1 MNAYMQK
8 HLSGHLQKTVPKD
21 SKALFDGY
29 MLNIENFP
37 IVHNVRTNI
46 EWSEFKDVVLLKSS
60 AAYDIFLG
68 TWEKQRVI
76 IKRVM
81 NSSVASKVQPRKGSH
96 TEMEMEI
103 NLLSRMNHPNIIR
116 ILGSGT
122 KPLRFSVLEYLSGG
136 TLSALLNYTY
146 HDHQYYGTPIPKA
159 KAFEYGIKIA
169 SALAY
174 MHEDWHKAARIFH
187 RDLKTDNIAFT
198 ASGEIKLFDFGLA
211 KGLRK
216 TIFDDEDAVFPFGQ
230 GAGSWRYMAPE
241 VALGEPYNHK
251 SDVYS
256 YSMILYHLLRGKHPV
271 PNDMNRTEHYNEF
284 YLNYWR
290 PDFSLS
296 LFRNWPLQLTRLLS
310 RAWNYDIRV
319 RPNFKEIVADLN
331 IIEKKFVDVGSTKLH
346 HSGPRFVE
354 YKEPSSKQ

>member
-1 MNAYMQK
+1 
-8 HLSGHLQKTVPKD
+8 
-21 SKALFDGY
+21 

-37 IVHNVRTNI
+37 RTQVPRTNI
-46 EWSEFKDVVLLKSS
+46 EWSEFSNVALLKSS
-60 AAYDIFLG
+60 AAYDIFVG
-68 TWEKQRVI
+68 TWEKQKVI

-81 NSSVASKVQPRKGSH
+81 NVSSNSKTQPRKGSH

-103 NLLSRMNHPNIIR
+103 EILSRLNHPNIIK

-122 KPLRFSVLEYLSGG
+122 KPLRFSVLEFLSGG
-136 TLSALLNYTY
+136 TLSAKLNYTY
-146 HDHQYYGTPIPKA
+146 RDHEYYGITLPKA
-159 KAFEYGIKIA
+159 KAFEYAIKIA

-174 MHEDWHKAARIFH
+174 MHEDWHKAARLFH

-216 TIFDDEDAVFPFGQ
+216 TIQDDEDAAFPFGK

-271 PNDMNRTEHYNEF
+271 PNDMNRTEHYDEF
-284 YLNYWR
+284 HLNYWR
-290 PDFSLS
+290 PNLSLN
-296 LFRNWPLQLTRLLS
+296 LFRNWPLQLTQLMARS
-310 RAWNYDIRV
+310 WNYDIRV
-319 RPNFKEIVADLN
+319 RPNFKEMVAELKE
-331 IIEKKFVDVGSTKLH
+331 IEKKFVDVGTTKVQT
-346 HSGPRFVE
+346 SGPRFVE
-354 YKEPSSKQ
+354 YKEKQR